1 MADLL
6 QLFPQ
11 CVASD
16 HCTLQTALCRW
27 VSLSGKCREE
37 ECLKC
42 SLVSCHFQLITCPA
56 SVEPGTWQSHISHTA
71 SLSPSLWSGYTSV
84 PLQHSFDIV
93 VLSGSLVLIKTDMS
107 FEICVPPWAGLKGHS
122 GDFWS
127 RIHED
132 EWIARQ
138 QIWKGTA
145 EIEAAQAKISG
156 LYMRNTVAYISL
168 NATGWCF
175 IMYFSLKP
183 GLTQRKSKAVQ
194 LSSKISNLT
203 SSTNC
208 YSRLDD
214 SFPTTPYRQ
223 AAKPK
228 YFSNMRRLSFLC
240 HCPPFSDHRHFCKNL
255 HVESQAWAIFFLN
268 FGKIPPE
275 PQKTLSR
282 AEVSSSWPLN
292 WTRCVKSMEFPLYET
307 S

>member
-6 QLFPQ
+6 QLFHQ

-71 SLSPSLWSGYTSV
+71 SLSPSLRSGYTSV

-156 LYMRNTVAYISL
+156 LFRYAKCRSIHFPKCNRMVFYYVF
-168 NATGWCF
+168 F
-175 IMYFSLKP
+175 IEAWPHTTKK
-183 GLTQRKSKAVQ
+183 Q
-194 LSSKISNLT
+194 SNPIKQQ
-203 SSTNC
+203 
-208 YSRLDD
+208 D
-214 SFPTTPYRQ
+214 
-223 AAKPK
+223 K
-228 YFSNMRRLSFLC
+228 
-240 HCPPFSDHRHFCKNL
+240 
-255 HVESQAWAIFFLN
+255 
-268 FGKIPPE
+268 
-275 PQKTLSR
+275 
-282 AEVSSSWPLN
+282 
-292 WTRCVKSMEFPLYET
+292 
-307 S
+307 